1 MQYPV
6 NERGQKLHPELGYVI
21 CGKPT
26 KRVNRYG
33 DKICL
38 DAPTRGREQ
47 CRRHGGKT
55 KRGAD
60 HWNYQAKGQ
69 SKHMPTRLAER
80 FAAADADPRLTD
92 LRRILATREAFVQ
105 ERLADIDTA
114 PDAAEVWQDM
124 SRQLNALEVAYGKA
138 DATGMAQALRSM
150 RAIISERNRYHA
162 TRAEIESALNE
173 QRRDIDSINTEK
185 YKSERALSE
194 EQAALL
200 IGAVVNLLME
210 LKDERER
217 NDKLRKLDALLT
229 IDAPSLPGSPPA
241 HNGNGRG

>member
-1 MQYPV
+1 MHGSRFCY
-6 NERGQKLHPELGYVI
+6 H
-21 CGKPT
+21 
-26 KRVNRYG
+26 
-33 DKICL
+33 
-38 DAPTRGREQ
+38 
-47 CRRHGGKT
+47 HGGKNL
-55 KRGAD
+55 KGAN
-60 HWNYQAKGQ
+60 HPNYKGKGY

-80 FAAADADPRLTD
+80 FADADADPRLD
-92 LRRILATREAFVQ
+92 DMRRILALREAFVQ

-162 TRAEIESALNE
+162 TRAEIEQSLNE
-173 QRRDIDSINTEK
+173 QRRDIDSIVAEQ
-185 YKSERALSE
+185 YKSERVMSE
-194 EQAALL
+194 TQAMLFV
-200 IGAVVNLLME
+200 GAVVNLLNE

-217 NDKLRKLDALLT
+217 NDKLTKLDRLLNVNAAVLL
-229 IDAPSLPGSPPA
+229 DSPPA